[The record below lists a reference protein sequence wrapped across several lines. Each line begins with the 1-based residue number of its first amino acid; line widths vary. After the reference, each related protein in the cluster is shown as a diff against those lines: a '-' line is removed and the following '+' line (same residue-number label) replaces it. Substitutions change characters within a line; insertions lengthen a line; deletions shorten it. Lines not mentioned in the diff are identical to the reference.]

1 MFFASLLAVL
11 FVSRLVQALV
21 TPFRII
27 SRPAS
32 VPREV
37 RTSLIVG
44 TRRWFWVRVSVIIM
58 YMHICIFAVQV
69 ETKKTYTKTYKKKRK
84 KQKNTYLTSNQII
97 KQLTN
102 NVNRMLTSAKLIIVA
117 TLNYTCQV
125 AYAIINDK

>member
-1 MFFASLLAVL
+1 
-11 FVSRLVQALV
+11 
-21 TPFRII
+21 
-27 SRPAS
+27 
-32 VPREV
+32 
-37 RTSLIVG
+37 
-44 TRRWFWVRVSVIIM
+44 
-58 YMHICIFAVQV
+58 MHIHRSGRN
-69 ETKKTYTKTYKKKRK
+69 KKNIHENIQEKKKK